1 MEITEKPEVAS
12 DSTETEKQQE
22 QVDISNVSVNI
33 NAQFLS
39 NYKNILDASIERG
52 TWKGNELTQIGA
64 IYQSLNN
71 ILQQVIEK
79 VKSAQTNPEVETET
93 GSNQEP
99 IESEEK
105 SE

>member
-1 MEITEKPEVAS
+1 MEITEKPAAAS
-12 DSTETEKQQE
+12 DSNEPEKQQE

-79 VKSAQTNPEVETET
+79 VKSAQTNPGVEPGVEPGT
-93 GSNQEP
+93 GSNPEA
-99 IESEEK
+99 E
-105 SE
+105 

>member
-1 MEITEKPEVAS
+1 MEITEKPEVVS
-12 DSTETEKQQE
+12 DSTELEKQQE

-33 NAQFLS
+33 NAQFLY

-52 TWKGNELTQIGA
+52 TWKGNELTQTGA

-79 VKSAQTNPEVETET
+79 VKSAQTNPGVEPGVEPGPET
-93 GSNQEP
+93 GSNLKAE
-99 IESEEK
+99 
-105 SE
+105 